1 MKQENFNAILTHFKI
16 ILDNIALID
25 LSLLTKMKKIYAIS
39 GKNTQ
44 NKTLLVVFSFT
55 KSKILLKNA
64 QNLEKI
70 FFDIKKH
77 SKTTYNESI
86 FFHQALICSKA
97 KNYLN
102 SKEITTYAFV

>member
-1 MKQENFNAILTHFKI
+1 
-16 ILDNIALID
+16 
-25 LSLLTKMKKIYAIS
+25 
-39 GKNTQ
+39 
-44 NKTLLVVFSFT
+44 
-55 KSKILLKNA
+55 LKNA

-70 FFDIKKH
+70 FFDIKEH